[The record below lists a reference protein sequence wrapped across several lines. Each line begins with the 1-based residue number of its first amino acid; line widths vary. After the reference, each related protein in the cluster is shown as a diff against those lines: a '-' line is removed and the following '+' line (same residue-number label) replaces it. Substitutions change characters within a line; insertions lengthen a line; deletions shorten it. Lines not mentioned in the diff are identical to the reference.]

1 LTAGRTRLSS
11 VSDYPLYAV
20 RSGPI
25 GRARKD
31 DHGVRGSDDTCKT
44 QLSRNESLGAVVTAG
59 EPGEARV
66 STIDSER
73 RPSATEHEWA
83 PDAGS
88 KSQPQAP
95 LVDVRD
101 VSRRF
106 GRVVAL
112 DAVSMAVAGGTIH
125 ALLGPNGAGKT
136 TLLRVL
142 TGLVEA
148 DSGHVR
154 VAGLDPAGAERE
166 LRRRVGLVPSGDR
179 TLYLRLSGLENLV
192 FFGRLHGFR
201 RRAATLRA
209 HELLEAV
216 GLEDSARISVG
227 VYSHGMQKRLAVARA
242 LLVDPVVLLVD
253 EATHDL
259 DPEAAENVRGLVRD
273 LASRGTAVIWT
284 TQRVDEVRGFAGS
297 VTLLARG
304 RTRFAGTVA
313 ELMAHALPRR
323 YVLRLVD
330 ERGSSGSPS
339 AALETS
345 LAGLGSISQ
354 TGDDAT
360 HYLMSLED
368 GASLGDAFARI
379 RSAGFQLLSCRDERS
394 EVEEAFLTLTRQ
406 EQA

>member
-1 LTAGRTRLSS
+1 MIDSGRR
-11 VSDYPLYAV
+11 SDAV
-20 RSGPI
+20 EDERRSGS
-25 GRARKD
+25 G
-31 DHGVRGSDDTCKT
+31 
-44 QLSRNESLGAVVTAG
+44 
-59 EPGEARV
+59 
-66 STIDSER
+66 SER
-73 RPSATEHEWA
+73 PE
-83 PDAGS
+83 P
-88 KSQPQAP
+88 PAP

-112 DAVSMAVAGGTIH
+112 DRVSLVVGGGAIH

-142 TGLVEA
+142 TGLVDA

-154 VAGLDPAGAERE
+154 VAGLDPAGGGRE
-166 LRRRVGLVPSGDR
+166 LRRLVGLVPSGDR

-209 HELLEAV
+209 HEVLEAV
-216 GLEDSARISVG
+216 GLEDAARVSVG

-242 LLVDPVVLLVD
+242 LLVDPAVLLVD

-273 LASRGTAVIWT
+273 LADRGTAIIWT

-313 ELMAHALPRR
+313 EFMTHALPRR
-323 YVLRLVD
+323 YLLRLADV
-330 ERGSSGSPS
+330 RGNNGPPSP
-339 AALETS
+339 ALEAG
-345 LAGLGSISQ
+345 LAGLGSIFQ

-368 GASLGDAFARI
+368 GAALGDALAGI
-379 RSAGFQLLSCRDERS
+379 RAAGFQLLSCRDERS